1 MITRFDHAII
11 AVRDLAGAAERYR
24 AAGFEVQDGG
34 QHPGRGTANAIVRF
48 GLDYLE
54 LITVENADAAIAA
67 GGNSRVTAELL
78 REGEGGL
85 LGYAL
90 ATNDIEG
97 LAVRLTELGVE
108 ATGPVA
114 GERLRPD
121 GQRLDWRLLIPFGAS
136 WGTPWPMFIQ
146 WNTTEAERLAV
157 ERPGNHPNG
166 VTGVAGMRVR
176 TERADLAEKLLGPDL
191 GLVRKGEDAFQV
203 ATRSGDCCIEVAT
216 GEEAVDEVRL
226 RARDL
231 ERVQS
236 RAGGRLDGDRLELP
250 AEDFF
255 GARIAIVRG

>member
-11 AVRDLAGAAERYR
+11 AVRDLAGAAARYR
-24 AAGFEVQDGG
+24 AAGFLVQDGG

-54 LITVENADAAIAA
+54 LITVESVDAATAA

-78 REGEGGL
+78 EEREGGL

-97 LAVRLTELGVE
+97 LAARLRELGLE
-108 ATGPVA
+108 ATGPLA

-136 WGTPWPMFIQ
+136 WGTPWPMYIQ

-166 VTGVAGMRVR
+166 VTGVAAIQVR
-176 TERADLAEKLLGPDL
+176 TDRADLAEKLLGTDL
-191 GLVRKGEDAFQV
+191 GFVQKGDGYRV
-203 ATRSGDCCIEVAT
+203 ATPSGDCCIEVAT
-216 GEEAVDEVRL
+216 GGEAIDEVRL
-226 RARDL
+226 RATDL

-236 RAGGRLDGDRLELP
+236 RTGGRLEGDRLELP

-255 GARIAIVRG
+255 GARIAVVRG

>member
-54 LITVENADAAIAA
+54 LITVESADAAIAA
-67 GGNSRVTAELL
+67 GGNSRVTAEVLAE
-78 REGEGGL
+78 REGGL

-97 LAVRLTELGVE
+97 LAARLAELGVE
-108 ATGPVA
+108 ATGPLK

-121 GQRLDWRLLIPFGAS
+121 GQRLDWRLLVPFGTS
-136 WGTPWPMFIQ
+136 WGTPWPMFIK

-157 ERPGNHPNG
+157 ERPRNHPNG
-166 VTGVAGMRVR
+166 VTGVAGVQVR
-176 TERADLAEKLLGPDL
+176 TDRADLAGKLLGTEL
-191 GLVRKGEDAFQV
+191 GLVQKGDGSHV
-203 ATRSGDCCIEVAT
+203 ATPSGDCCIEVAT
-216 GEEAVDEVRL
+216 GGEAVEEVRL

-236 RAGGRLDGDRLELP
+236 LAGGILEGDRLELP

-255 GARIAIVRG
+255 GARIAVVRG

>member
-11 AVRDLAGAAERYR
+11 AVRDLDGAAERYR

-54 LITVENADAAIAA
+54 LITVQSAEAAIAA

-78 REGEGGL
+78 AEREGGV

-90 ATNDIEG
+90 ATNDIVG
-97 LAVRLTELGVE
+97 LAARLADLGVE
-108 ATGPVA
+108 ATGPLA

-121 GQRLDWRLLIPFGAS
+121 GQRLDWRLLIPFGTS
-136 WGTPWPMFIQ
+136 WSTPWPMFIQ
-146 WNTTEAERLAV
+146 WNTTEAERLSV

-166 VTGVAGMRVR
+166 VMGVAGMRVR
-176 TERADLAEKLLGPDL
+176 TDRADLAEKLLGTEL
-191 GLVRKGEDAFQV
+191 GLVQKGDGTCRAMP
-203 ATRSGDCCIEVAT
+203 SGDCSIEVAT
-216 GEEAVDEVRL
+216 GGEAVDEVRL

-231 ERVQS
+231 ERVQL
-236 RAGGRLDGDRLELP
+236 RAGGLLEGDRLELP

-255 GARIAIVRG
+255 GARIAVLRG

>member
-24 AAGFEVQDGG
+24 AAGFLVQDGG
-34 QHPGRGTANAIVRF
+34 KHPGRGTANAIVRF

-54 LITVENADAAIAA
+54 LITVESADAAIAA

-78 REGEGGL
+78 AEREGGL

-97 LAVRLTELGVE
+97 LAARLAEAGVE

-121 GQRLDWRLLIPFGAS
+121 GQRLDWRLLIPFGTS

-146 WNTTEAERLAV
+146 WNTSEAERLAV
-157 ERPGNHPNG
+157 ERPGNHPNA
-166 VTGVAGMRVR
+166 VTGVAGIQVR
-176 TERADLAEKLLGPDL
+176 TDDGDLAEKLLGPDL
-191 GLVRKGEDAFQV
+191 GLVRKSDGRV
-203 ATRSGDCCIEVAT
+203 ATPSGDCCIEVT
-216 GEEAVDEVRL
+216 PGGEAVDELRL

-250 AEDFF
+250 AEDFP
-255 GARIAIVRG
+255 GARIVVVSG